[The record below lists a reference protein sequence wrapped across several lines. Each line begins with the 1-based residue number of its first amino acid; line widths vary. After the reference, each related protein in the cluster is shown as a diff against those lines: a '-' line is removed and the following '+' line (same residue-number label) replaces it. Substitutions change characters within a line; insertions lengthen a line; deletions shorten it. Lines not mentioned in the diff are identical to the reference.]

1 VCGCTSLDSGIRKF
15 AKKNLRSRRDR
26 TIPFFA
32 LAFVFMTRYTIEFSD
47 PAAHLI
53 DVTMVIDSPIAAQTV
68 SMPSWIPGSYMI
80 REFARNIVSLAAR
93 QNGEIVSATKTD
105 KSTWSFSCREG
116 APLTI
121 TYRVYAWDRSVRTN
135 YFDQSR
141 GFVNPA
147 ALLLSNELEALSPH
161 EISVISPKFLEASG
175 WKCATSLSFLR
186 ANAQGFGEYFAQS
199 YDELID
205 HPIECAAFDEFT
217 FHAGGVPHR
226 FVISGRHRGDLER
239 LKSDA
244 QKICQAH
251 IDLFADKDA
260 SGHCVP
266 PFEQYVFQLHVVDD
280 GYGGLEHRAS
290 TALICPRND
299 LPVKGD
305 AAIGEGYLGLLALI
319 SHEYFHAWN
328 VKRIKP
334 AAFTTKNGAYD
345 TSCENY
351 TRLLWLFEGFTSY
364 YDELMLVRAGLITEN
379 DYLKLIARHITQLM
393 RTPGRATQSI
403 ADSSFDAWTKY
414 YRQDENA
421 PNAIVSYYLKGGLVA
436 LLLDLKLR
444 AESKGTLDDVM
455 RHLWCE
461 YGKIGKGVPEDA
473 FAVFEQCTGASLRE
487 FEAGYVNGTQEI
499 DFAAAL
505 ANVGIVCEPRV
516 SLNTTDRG
524 GPTKGA
530 QEKHLRQWGMVVND
544 AGDVTLRYV
553 LNDSAAHRAGLCA
566 GDVLIAID
574 GLRATR
580 GAITKHPLR
589 FVDGETITIDYFRHD
604 VLNQTKLT
612 IPSLKKDAV
621 TLTLNTNA
629 DAACATAR
637 VAWLFDKR
645 AA

>member
-1 VCGCTSLDSGIRKF
+1 
-15 AKKNLRSRRDR
+15 
-26 TIPFFA
+26 
-32 LAFVFMTRYTIEFSD
+32 MTKYTIEFTD

-53 DVTMVIDSPIAAQTV
+53 DVTMVIDSPVATQSV
-68 SMPSWIPGSYMI
+68 SMPTWIPGSYMI
-80 REFARNIVSLAAR
+80 REFARNVVSLSAR
-93 QNGEIVSATKTD
+93 QNGEMVAATKTN
-105 KSTWSFSCREG
+105 KSTWQFACRAG
-116 APLTI
+116 TPLTI
-121 TYRVYAWDRSVRTN
+121 SYRVYAWDRSVRTN
-135 YFDQSR
+135 YFDQTR

-147 ALLLSNELEALSPH
+147 ALLLSNELAASLPH
-161 EISVISPKFLEASG
+161 KVSVVAPKFIEAIG
-175 WKCATSLSFLR
+175 WICATSLPLNR
-186 ANAQGFGEYFAQS
+186 ADTKGFGDYSAES

-205 HPIECAAFDEFT
+205 HPIECAAFDEFS
-217 FHAGGVPHR
+217 FEAGGVPHR

-239 LKSDA
+239 LKSDT

-251 IDLFADKDA
+251 VDLFADKDA
-260 SGHCVP
+260 SDKSVP

-345 TSCENY
+345 TSCESY

-364 YDELMLVRAGLITEN
+364 YDELMLVRAGLITES
-379 DYLKLIARHITQLM
+379 DYLKLIARHITQLA

-403 ADSSFDAWTKY
+403 AESSFDAWTKY

-444 AESKGTLDDVM
+444 AENKGTLDDVM
-455 RHLWCE
+455 RHLWRE
-461 YGKIGKGVPEDA
+461 YGKTSTGVPEDA
-473 FAVFEQCTGASLRE
+473 FAVFEQCSGASLRE
-487 FEAGYVNGTQEI
+487 FEAAYVNGTDEI
-499 DFAAAL
+499 DWTQAF
-505 ANVGIVCEPRV
+505 ANVGVVFEQRV
-516 SLNTTDRG
+516 SLNATDRG
-524 GPTKGA
+524 GPVSGS
-530 QEKHLRQWGMVVND
+530 QERHLRQWGMIVND
-544 AGDVTLRYV
+544 AGDVALRYV
-553 LNDSAAHRAGLCA
+553 LNDSAAHQAGLCA
-566 GDVLIAID
+566 GDVLVAID

-580 GAITKHPLR
+580 GAIAKHPLR
-589 FVDGETITIDYFRHD
+589 FGEGETIAIDYFRHD
-604 VLNQTKLT
+604 VLNRAMLT
-612 IPSLKKDAV
+612 IPSPSKDAV
-621 TLTLNTNA
+621 TLTVNANA

-637 VAWLFDKR
+637 AAWLFER
-645 AA
+645 RVTQLA